1 MNKTLDGAPW
11 RITPTR
17 RRAGLDRLGVRRS
30 TFAAMFSGARGGGG
44 GDDAAGPD
52 AHLSDLFSRLHQ
64 SVEDHAHKRASKLC
78 DEILKVSP
86 GDADASRAKVVALVE
101 SARYADAVAF
111 LEQMDDRGGLRASL
125 AFEHAYALYRSH
137 RLEEA
142 LAMVASSSSDA
153 PREHRAAQLEAQLLY
168 RLGRASEAA
177 GAYETLLS
185 SNPSAEESDHDNTIT
200 TVANLVAALVASGRE
215 DDVADSLRSWNV
227 GAKDSFE
234 LAFNVACG
242 LISQKSFEEASQY
255 LKLAKAQ
262 GEAALGDEGLTSDE
276 IIEELLP
283 LNCAAA
289 FCDAAL
295 GRRNEAAI
303 GYASVLGFSSE
314 GDECKTSSK
323 KAPNA
328 DVVTMAVAAT
338 NLAALV
344 GARDKRG
351 AECFRRAE
359 KLCDGAGVL
368 RAELSA
374 LGVNENTRRAVVHNR
389 AVALVHGN
397 RLVQARDMLPVVK
410 TQCGAFAAAALAAAV
425 ATRERKPNEARD
437 ALLSALASAR
447 AARDKNTSRDVL
459 LTQAQLFASSGEYAE
474 CAKALREA
482 MADDETG
489 DGFFGGAP
497 AATATLAAVLDLAGD
512 ADAADAALDAMLA
525 GSAAGGKTDGARKT
539 SLVPPAAT
547 LRAADRALARGHA
560 AEAAAAYAAVAD
572 GTGAVAVDDETRG
585 AALAGA
591 ARAAVS
597 LGDLD
602 AAERFASA
610 ASELTPVAGA
620 SRALDADALEEAL
633 PASVVARAAELEKK
647 MAAKSSKRGL
657 SGDFGSSGQAGLHE
671 PKKRARKKKTIVY
684 PKGFDPKNPGPA
696 PDPERWLPLRERA
709 SFKGKRKKQVTVR
722 GAQGAANMSAD
733 DKKKEFSGDKDAGE
747 DKSAEKSVAEKIAAA
762 RGTGKKGKKG
772 RR

>member
-1 MNKTLDGAPW
+1 
-11 RITPTR
+11 
-17 RRAGLDRLGVRRS
+17 
-30 TFAAMFSGARGGGG
+30 
-44 GDDAAGPD
+44 
-52 AHLSDLFSRLHQ
+52 
-64 SVEDHAHKRASKLC
+64 
-78 DEILKVSP
+78 
-86 GDADASRAKVVALVE
+86 
-101 SARYADAVAF
+101 
-111 LEQMDDRGGLRASL
+111 
-125 AFEHAYALYRSH
+125 
-137 RLEEA
+137 
-142 LAMVASSSSDA
+142 
-153 PREHRAAQLEAQLLY
+153 
-168 RLGRASEAA
+168 
-177 GAYETLLS
+177 
-185 SNPSAEESDHDNTIT
+185 
-200 TVANLVAALVASGRE
+200 
-215 DDVADSLRSWNV
+215 
-227 GAKDSFE
+227 
-234 LAFNVACG
+234 
-242 LISQKSFEEASQY
+242 
-255 LKLAKAQ
+255 
-262 GEAALGDEGLTSDE
+262 
-276 IIEELLP
+276 
-283 LNCAAA
+283 
-289 FCDAAL
+289 
-295 GRRNEAAI
+295 
-303 GYASVLGFSSE
+303 
-314 GDECKTSSK
+314 
-323 KAPNA
+323 
-328 DVVTMAVAAT
+328 
-338 NLAALV
+338 
-344 GARDKRG
+344 
-351 AECFRRAE
+351 
-359 KLCDGAGVL
+359 
-368 RAELSA
+368 
-374 LGVNENTRRAVVHNR
+374 
-389 AVALVHGN
+389 
-397 RLVQARDMLPVVK
+397 MLPVVK

-425 ATRERKPNEARD
+425 ATRERKPNAARD

-474 CAKALREA
+474 CAEALREA
-482 MADDETG
+482 MVDDGTG

-525 GSAAGGKTDGARKT
+525 GSAAGGKTHGARKT

-647 MAAKSSKRGL
+647 MAAKSSKRGA
-657 SGDFGSSGQAGLHE
+657 GDFGSSGRAGVNE

-722 GAQGAANMSAD
+722 GAQGAANMSVEER
-733 DKKKEFSGDKDAGE
+733 KKEFSGDKDAGE